1 MVKIANEILM
11 FLRSSKKYSN
21 DIYLQEPIGI
31 DKEGNEVTL
40 EDKIAEMEILSL
52 VHKIPAVA

>member
-1 MVKIANEILM
+1 MVKIGNEILM